1 MLLLPACVGGL
12 QTQTSMNLFD
22 MDTLDSIENKDT
34 IESKGLTVS
43 FNQETSEI
51 TFEWDPDTHP
61 EFNYLNELSAEDIH
75 STIMKHFADI
85 VEQANED
92 QTTEESNVA

>member
-1 MLLLPACVGGL
+1 MLLLPVCVGGS
-12 QTQTSMNLFD
+12 QTQTLTNFFN
-22 MDTLDSIENKDT
+22 MDTPDIIENEDT

-61 EFNYLNELSAEDIH
+61 EFNYLSELSAEDIH
-75 STIMKHFADI
+75 STLMKHFADT
-85 VEQANED
+85 VEQARKD
-92 QTTEESNVA
+92 QTTEKSNVA